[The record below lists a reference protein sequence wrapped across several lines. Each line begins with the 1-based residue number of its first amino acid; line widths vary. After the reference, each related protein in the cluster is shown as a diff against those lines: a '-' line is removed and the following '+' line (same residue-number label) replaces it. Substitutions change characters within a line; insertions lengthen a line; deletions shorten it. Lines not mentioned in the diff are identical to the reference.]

1 MLHKNRIK
9 KKVDGIHKYT
19 LFLVDREPNYLKNLD
34 LGIHLKVEVAK
45 HFPCPSLDV
54 YKYSPKTVTSG

>member
-9 KKVDGIHKYT
+9 KVDRIHKYT
-19 LFLVDREPNYLKNLD
+19 LFLVDREPNYLKNPD

-45 HFPCPSLDV
+45 HFPCPGLDV
-54 YKYSPKTVTSG
+54 HKYSPKTVTSG